1 MFNEKTYSQ
10 KMDKTIEVFQKELT
24 SLRTGRANSSMLDL
38 VKVDV
43 YGQAMPLNQVSSI
56 TTPDARTINIQVW
69 DLNNV
74 PLVDTAIKK
83 SELGL
88 NPQID
93 GQLIRLPVPDLNE
106 ERRTEIKKLIKS
118 MGEKCKIS
126 IRNIR
131 REANDELKSLL
142 KDKDLGEDDEKKF
155 VHNGYGL
162 ERKELMY
169 NDFIVIGPKNDPENL
184 RLKDN
189 IKDWRQEFFYEHA
202 IIKNK
207 EFIPAS
213 EALVRKEIK
222 YIFWPDF
229 NTEELYDLKNDPLE
243 ENNVVKSE
251 SYQELLNQLRVQF
264 KKLKSEAR

>member
-1 MFNEKTYSQ
+1 
-10 KMDKTIEVFQKELT
+10 MDKTIEVFQKELT
-24 SLRTGRANSSMLDL
+24 SLRTGRANASMLDL

-43 YGQAMPLNQVSSI
+43 YGQVMPLNQVSSI

-74 PLVDTAIKK
+74 SLVDSAIKK

-131 REANDELKSLL
+131 REANDDLKSLI
-142 KDKDLGEDDEKKF
+142 KDKEISEDDEKINEKIVQTF
-155 VHNGYGL
+155 TDEHIKTIDNKV
-162 ERKELMY
+162 ETKE
-169 NDFIVIGPKNDPENL
+169 
-184 RLKDN
+184 
-189 IKDWRQEFFYEHA
+189 
-202 IIKNK
+202 
-207 EFIPAS
+207 
-213 EALVRKEIK
+213 KEIMT
-222 YIFWPDF
+222 I
-229 NTEELYDLKNDPLE
+229 
-243 ENNVVKSE
+243 
-251 SYQELLNQLRVQF
+251 
-264 KKLKSEAR
+264 

>member
-24 SLRTGRANSSMLDL
+24 SLRTGRANASMLDL
-38 VKVDV
+38 VKVEV

-74 PLVDTAIKK
+74 PLVDSAIKK

-131 REANDELKSLL
+131 REANDDLKSLV
-142 KDKDLGEDDEKKF
+142 KEKIISEDDEKINEKLVQTF
-155 VHNGYGL
+155 TDEHIKIIDTKV
-162 ERKELMY
+162 EAKE
-169 NDFIVIGPKNDPENL
+169 
-184 RLKDN
+184 
-189 IKDWRQEFFYEHA
+189 
-202 IIKNK
+202 
-207 EFIPAS
+207 
-213 EALVRKEIK
+213 KEIMT
-222 YIFWPDF
+222 I
-229 NTEELYDLKNDPLE
+229 
-243 ENNVVKSE
+243 
-251 SYQELLNQLRVQF
+251 
-264 KKLKSEAR
+264 

>member
-1 MFNEKTYSQ
+1 MFNDKTYSQ

-24 SLRTGRANSSMLDL
+24 SLRTGRANASMLDL

-131 REANDELKSLL
+131 REANDDLKSLV
-142 KDKDLGEDDEKKF
+142 KDKKISEDDEKINEKLVQTF
-155 VHNGYGL
+155 TDEHIKTIDTKV
-162 ERKELMY
+162 EAKE
-169 NDFIVIGPKNDPENL
+169 
-184 RLKDN
+184 
-189 IKDWRQEFFYEHA
+189 
-202 IIKNK
+202 
-207 EFIPAS
+207 
-213 EALVRKEIK
+213 KEIMT
-222 YIFWPDF
+222 I
-229 NTEELYDLKNDPLE
+229 
-243 ENNVVKSE
+243 
-251 SYQELLNQLRVQF
+251 
-264 KKLKSEAR
+264 

>member
-1 MFNEKTYSQ
+1 
-10 KMDKTIEVFQKELT
+10 
-24 SLRTGRANSSMLDL
+24 MLDL

-118 MGEKCKIS
+118 MGEKCK
-126 IRNIR
+126 N
-131 REANDELKSLL
+131 
-142 KDKDLGEDDEKKF
+142 
-155 VHNGYGL
+155 
-162 ERKELMY
+162 
-169 NDFIVIGPKNDPENL
+169 
-184 RLKDN
+184 
-189 IKDWRQEFFYEHA
+189 
-202 IIKNK
+202 
-207 EFIPAS
+207 
-213 EALVRKEIK
+213 
-222 YIFWPDF
+222 
-229 NTEELYDLKNDPLE
+229 
-243 ENNVVKSE
+243 
-251 SYQELLNQLRVQF
+251 LNQ
-264 KKLKSEAR
+264 KY

>member
-24 SLRTGRANSSMLDL
+24 SLRTGRANASMLDL

-43 YGQAMPLNQVSSI
+43 YGQMMPLNQVSSI

-74 PLVDTAIKK
+74 SLVDTAIKK

-131 REANDELKSLL
+131 REANDDLKSLV
-142 KDKDLGEDDEKKF
+142 KDKIISEDDEKINEKLVQSF
-155 VHNGYGL
+155 TDEHIKIIDTKV
-162 ERKELMY
+162 EAKE
-169 NDFIVIGPKNDPENL
+169 
-184 RLKDN
+184 
-189 IKDWRQEFFYEHA
+189 
-202 IIKNK
+202 
-207 EFIPAS
+207 
-213 EALVRKEIK
+213 KEIMT
-222 YIFWPDF
+222 I
-229 NTEELYDLKNDPLE
+229 
-243 ENNVVKSE
+243 
-251 SYQELLNQLRVQF
+251 
-264 KKLKSEAR
+264 